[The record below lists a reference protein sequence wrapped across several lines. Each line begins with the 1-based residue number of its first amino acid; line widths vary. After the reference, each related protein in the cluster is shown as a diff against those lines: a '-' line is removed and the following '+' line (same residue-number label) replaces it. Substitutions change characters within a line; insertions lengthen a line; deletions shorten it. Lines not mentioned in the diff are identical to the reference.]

1 MSALASLANIRDG
14 KPIVDLFETKEDN
27 EEHVYVGRWV
37 LDGKVR
43 MVATDD
49 WVPGSGSRSSFSRP
63 TNDG

>member
-1 MSALASLANIRDG
+1 M
-14 KPIVDLFETKEDN
+14 FETKEDN
-27 EEHVYVGRWV
+27 DEHVYVARWL

-49 WVPGSGSRSSFSRP
+49 WVPGSGTRPSFSKE